1 MPIMV
6 SATMRCHRGSV
17 RGIGCG
23 AINVA
28 SRSLARWVV
37 PGELSG
43 RQVEHLL
50 QQKTIAGDVKC
61 GEFDLQE
68 SEFVAVALH
77 VVVALG
83 RFVK

>member
-1 MPIMV
+1 MV
-6 SATMRCHRGSV
+6 VLTGL
-17 RGIGCG
+17 
-23 AINVA
+23 A

-37 PGELSG
+37 PGGELSG